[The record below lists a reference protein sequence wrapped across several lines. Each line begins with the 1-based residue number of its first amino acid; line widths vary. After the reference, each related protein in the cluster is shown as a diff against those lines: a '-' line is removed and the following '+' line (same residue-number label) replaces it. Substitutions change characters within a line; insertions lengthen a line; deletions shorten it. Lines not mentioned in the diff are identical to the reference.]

1 MRLVLDMDD
10 EDIEEYGEMIYEY
23 QIASNF
29 SASAENEVGGLA
41 SKYRVRYDIN
51 LIPSEMHLKHQH

>member
-10 EDIEEYGEMIYEY
+10 KDIEEYGEMICDY

-41 SKYRVRYDIN
+41 RK
-51 LIPSEMHLKHQH
+51 